1 MIDIDNILNLDRA
14 LTATINSWHSPLLD
28 SIMIFLSD
36 KWALIP
42 VYVIVALY
50 ALSRRT
56 YRFRRRNYFNSWTI
70 FIIIL
75 LAAGATFFILDKTG
89 HDIIKPYFHRLRP
102 GFDLYTWDIIRTPD
116 GKGGAY
122 SFISNHAANIAGFAM
137 ITSLFFKRKWYT
149 LLSFLLAIAVSYS
162 RVYLGRHFLGDVICG
177 FIYGIIVAWIVYEIA
192 VALIEFLRRRMVIRE
207 IR

>member
-14 LTATINSWHSPLLD
+14 LTATINSWHTPLWD
-28 SIMIFLSD
+28 NIMLFLSN

-56 YRFRRRNYFNSWTI
+56 YRFRRHSYFNCWAI
-70 FIIIL
+70 FIIFL
-75 LAAGATFFILDKTG
+75 LAAGATFYILDMTG

-102 GFDLYTWDIIRTPD
+102 GYDFYTWDIIRTPD

-122 SFISNHAANIAGFAM
+122 SFVSNHAANIAGFAM

-149 LLSFLLAIAVSYS
+149 ALSFLLAIAVCYS

-177 FIYGIIVAWIVYEIA
+177 FIYGIIVAWIVYVIA
-192 VALIEFLRRRMVIRE
+192 VAIIGFLRRRMVIRE

>member
-56 YRFRRRNYFNSWTI
+56 YRFRRRNYFNSWAI

-89 HDIIKPYFHRLRP
+89 H
-102 GFDLYTWDIIRTPD
+102 DIIRTPD

-177 FIYGIIVAWIVYEIA
+177 FIYGIVVAWIVYEIA
-192 VALIEFLRRRMVIRE
+192 VALIGFLRRRMVIRE